1 MKTFLQKSNG
11 GSSCNV
17 SVKTEN
23 CKNSLK
29 KALKQAI
36 ADIEKFLYK
45 LMVQG
50 IKMSVYK
57 MSYLE
62 DNNKKSIVARLNV
75 IYKEIC
81 ILQKGIS
88 QAQLRVKRHQL

>member
-1 MKTFLQKSNG
+1 
-11 GSSCNV
+11 
-17 SVKTEN
+17 
-23 CKNSLK
+23 
-29 KALKQAI
+29 
-36 ADIEKFLYK
+36 
-45 LMVQG
+45 MVQG